1 MVNVIV
7 ILILILIAVF
17 AVRGTIKHMK
27 GESPCCG
34 GGVSEVKE
42 EPSKLEGP
50 VVGEKIMQISG
61 MTCEHC
67 VNCVMHALN
76 KIDGVSANVSLK
88 GKRAVI
94 SYDREVDEK
103 VLKKAVEEQ
112 EIRNSAKKSRQ
123 YRPVTETK
131 GT

>member
-42 EPSKLEGP
+42 EPSKLEDP

-67 VNCVMHALN
+67 VNRVMHALN

-103 VLKKAVEEQ
+103 VLKKAVEDAGYTV
-112 EIRNSAKKSRQ
+112 NSIS
-123 YRPVTETK
+123 
-131 GT
+131 

>member
-1 MVNVIV
+1 MVNAIV
-7 ILILILIAVF
+7 ILILLLIAIF

-34 GGVSEVKE
+34 GGGVSEVKE

-50 VVGEKIMQISG
+50 VIGEKIMQISG

-67 VNCVMHALN
+67 INRVMRALN
-76 KIDGVSANVSLK
+76 KIEGVSANVNLK

-94 SYDREVDEK
+94 SYDREVDENL
-103 VLKKAVEEQ
+103 LKKAVEDAGYTVDS
-112 EIRNSAKKSRQ
+112 IS
-123 YRPVTETK
+123 
-131 GT
+131 